1 MTRSSRPE
9 TGEHLSAVREQPA
22 SPSQKSQAS
31 AASSVETLPEIVFTP
46 PKGWLGLNVRELW
59 TYREL
64 LYFLVWRDIKVRY
77 KQTVLGVAWAVLQPL
92 LTMVVFSIFFGV
104 LGRMSSEGLPYPVF
118 FYAAL
123 VPWTYFSSCVRR
135 SSDSLVGSSSLI
147 SKVYFPRL
155 VLPLASVLSSLVDFG
170 FAFLVLLVLLL
181 FYRLVPTWSILLLPL
196 YLLLALVTGLGV
208 GLWLS
213 ALNVRYRDFQF
224 VVPFLIQTWFFVTP
238 IIYPSTLIPEAWRAW
253 YGLNPMVGVV
263 EGFRGALL
271 STSSNPGPIVGV
283 SALVSVVLLLSGAFY
298 FRRME
303 HTFAD
308 VV

>member
-1 MTRSSRPE
+1 MTAAREQSTAPQEKARSS
-9 TGEHLSAVREQPA
+9 TA
-22 SPSQKSQAS
+22 PSRDA
-31 AASSVETLPEIVFTP
+31 LPEIVFTP
-46 PKGWLGLNVRELW
+46 PTGWPGLNLRELW
-59 TYREL
+59 EFRDL

-77 KQTVLGVAWAVLQPL
+77 KQTVLGVGWAVLQPL

-123 VPWTYFSSCVRR
+123 VPWSYFAACVRR
-135 SSDSLVGSSSLI
+135 SSESLVGSGSLI

-155 VLPLASVLSSLVDFG
+155 ILPLASVLSSLVDFG
-170 FAFLVLLVLLL
+170 FSFVVLLVLMV
-181 FYRLVPTWSILLLPL
+181 FYRMAPTPAVLLLPA
-196 YLLLALVTGLGV
+196 YLLLAMITGLGA

-213 ALNVRYRDFQF
+213 ALNVRYRDFRF
-224 VVPFLIQTWFFVTP
+224 VVPFMIQTWFFVTP
-238 IIYPSTLIPEAWRAW
+238 IIYPSSVVPEPWHTW

-263 EGFRGALL
+263 EGFRQALL
-271 STSSNPGPIVGV
+271 STTTTPGPIVWV
-283 SALVSVVLLLSGAFY
+283 SALVSVILLLSGVYF

>member
-1 MTRSSRPE
+1 VAIGDRRADAVANRINASSRARVPE
-9 TGEHLSAVREQPA
+9 RVFAPPTGWLHPN
-22 SPSQKSQAS
+22 
-31 AASSVETLPEIVFTP
+31 LPE
-46 PKGWLGLNVRELW
+46 LW
-59 TYREL
+59 EYREL
-64 LYFLVWRDIKVRY
+64 LYFLVWRDVKVRY

-104 LGRMSSEGLPYPVF
+104 LGRVSSAGLPYPLF

-123 VPWTYFSSCVRR
+123 VPWTYFASCMRR
-135 SSDSLVGSSSLI
+135 SSDSVMASASLI

-155 VLPLASVLSSLVDFG
+155 ILPLASVLSSLVDFG
-170 FAFLVLLVLLL
+170 FAFLVLLVLMLI
-181 FYRLVPTWSILLLPL
+181 YRMVPTGSVLLLPG
-196 YLLLALVTGLGV
+196 YLLLALITALGA

-224 VVPFLIQTWFFVTP
+224 VVPFLVQTWFFVTP
-238 IIYPSTLIPEAWRAW
+238 VIYPSALVPEPWRTW
-253 YGLNPMVGVV
+253 YALNPMVGVV
-263 EGFRGALL
+263 EGFRHALL
-271 STSSNPGPIVGV
+271 ATTTTTSPMIWV
-283 SALVSVVLLLSGAFY
+283 SAVVSVLLLISGAYF

>member
-1 MTRSSRPE
+1 MTV
-9 TGEHLSAVREQPA
+9 AREQSTAPQEKEQSGMA
-22 SPSQKSQAS
+22 PSHEA
-31 AASSVETLPEIVFTP
+31 LPEMVFTP
-46 PKGWLGLNVRELW
+46 PTGWPGLHLRELW
-59 TYREL
+59 EFRDL

-104 LGRMSSEGLPYPVF
+104 LARMSSEGMPYPVF

-123 VPWTYFSSCVRR
+123 VPWNYFAACVRR
-135 SSDSLVGSSSLI
+135 SSDSLVGSASLI

-155 VLPLASVLSSLVDFG
+155 ILPLASVLSSLVDFG
-170 FAFLVLLVLLL
+170 FAFVMLLILML
-181 FYRLVPTWSILLLPL
+181 FYRMVPTPAILLLPA
-196 YLLLALVTGLGV
+196 YLLLAMVTGLGA

-213 ALNVRYRDFQF
+213 ALNVRYRDFKF
-224 VVPFLIQTWFFVTP
+224 VVPFMVQTWFFVTP
-238 IIYPSTLIPEAWRAW
+238 VIYPSSLVPGPWHTL

-263 EGFRGALL
+263 EGFRQALL
-271 STSSNPGPIVGV
+271 STTTTPGPIVWV
-283 SALVSVVLLLSGAFY
+283 SALASIILLLSGAYF

>member
-1 MTRSSRPE
+1 VT
-9 TGEHLSAVREQPA
+9 A
-22 SPSQKSQAS
+22 SQKKRTLRSEKRPHDDTPCF
-31 AASSVETLPEIVFTP
+31 ETLAPRLYVP
-46 PKGWLGLNVRELW
+46 PTGWPHLNLRELW
-59 TYREL
+59 EYREL

-104 LGRMSSEGLPYPVF
+104 LGRVSSEGLPYPVF

-123 VPWTYFSSCVRR
+123 VPWTYFNSCLRR
-135 SSDSLVGSSSLI
+135 SSQSLVDSASLI

-155 VLPLASVLSSLVDFG
+155 ILPLASVLSSLVDFG
-170 FAFLVLLVLLL
+170 FAFAVLLVLIL
-181 FYRLVPTWSILLLPL
+181 FYRLVPTWATLLLPV
-196 YLLLALVTGLGV
+196 YLLLALITALGA

-213 ALNVRYRDFQF
+213 ALNVRYRDFKF
-224 VVPFLIQTWFFVTP
+224 VVPFMIQTWFFVTP
-238 IIYPSTLIPEAWRAW
+238 VIYPSSLVPEPWHTW

-263 EGFRGALL
+263 EGFRQALL
-271 STSSNPGPIVGV
+271 STSSSPGPVVWI
-283 SALVSVVLLLSGAFY
+283 SALVSMVMLVSGAYF

-308 VV
+308 IV